1 MTSSIH
7 AGWAPPRDRFE
18 PTSMP
23 YHQVPGSRQFIGN
36 DVALDGR
43 KSATSALMSD
53 ALLKEEAMS
62 LANSNYAGTEST
74 AQRGSVSSRRGFGRP
89 APPKFTASTGKLQDD
104 EAVSMF
110 KRMDLNMDGHITH
123 AELERALLFTPE
135 IARRLDRT
143 GDTVHCNLVRKIA
156 KREMKLP
163 EDQTFTLHEWVDFCR
178 EGSDVQNTK
187 VQRFISAYNLREEF
201 DFAALEQA
209 QRLAKMHSIRKGED
223 SPLKPASSILERS
236 ASMKARAADA
246 LQRHSGGGGG
256 RTDSSPSISGLGQ
269 VYVTPPSS
277 RPISSGLVPVAPAR
291 ELPVSPHTGPATTE
305 PGGGPEEVW
314 DATKGLIYTNHEL
327 TRQLQACIHK
337 AEEDE
342 LKIRDCHANE
352 KRLVLERQLVEEKL
366 QLEMKIAADRLEYEY
381 AAQAEATRRKFDAD
395 IAGFNAEADRKLLE
409 EKRRHR
415 EELGIV
421 SDEAAAAIAGL
432 EGELEETRQQRNQL
446 LVTEREWASRY
457 EHLMTEKRGL
467 EKDLMNRDA
476 AIGGLEFSLSEAQE
490 AAESLSAQLTQTET
504 QLRDVTDEQ
513 AEASAVISNQKNEI
527 KRLVQAHT
535 CTHTH
540 MHTHAH
546 THTHIHAH

>member
-1 MTSSIH
+1 MTASIH
-7 AGWAPPRDRFE
+7 GGWAPPRDSFE

-53 ALLKEEAMS
+53 ALLKEEAS
-62 LANSNYAGTEST
+62 SNYAGTDST

-89 APPKFTASTGKLQDD
+89 APPRFTETRGQLQDD

-143 GDTVHCNLVRKIA
+143 GDTVHSNLVRKIA

-178 EGSDVQNTK
+178 QGSK
-187 VQRFISAYNLREEF
+187 VENPKVERFISAYNLREEF
-201 DFAALEQA
+201 DFASLEQA

-236 ASMKARAADA
+236 ASMRARAADA
-246 LQRHSGGGGG
+246 LQRHSGGQSGGG
-256 RTDSSPSISGLGQ
+256 GTDSSPSISGLGQ
-269 VYVTPPSS
+269 VYVTPPSPSS
-277 RPISSGLVPVAPAR
+277 RPVSSGLVPVPPAR
-291 ELPVSPHTGPATTE
+291 EVPESPDTSLGNTG
-305 PGGGPEEVW
+305 PGGGKSGGDPEEVW

-342 LKIRDCHANE
+342 LKLRDCQATE
-352 KRLVLERQLVEEKL
+352 KRLALERQLVEDKL
-366 QLEMKIAADRLEYEY
+366 LLEMKIAADRLEYEY
-381 AAQAEATRRKFDAD
+381 AAQAEATRRKFDAVC
-395 IAGFNAEADRKLLE
+395 AC
-409 EKRRHR
+409 
-415 EELGIV
+415 V
-421 SDEAAAAIAGL
+421 
-432 EGELEETRQQRNQL
+432 
-446 LVTEREWASRY
+446 
-457 EHLMTEKRGL
+457 
-467 EKDLMNRDA
+467 
-476 AIGGLEFSLSEAQE
+476 
-490 AAESLSAQLTQTET
+490 
-504 QLRDVTDEQ
+504 
-513 AEASAVISNQKNEI
+513 
-527 KRLVQAHT
+527 
-535 CTHTH
+535 
-540 MHTHAH
+540 
-546 THTHIHAH
+546 